1 MDVSRYEVNRQLR
14 MLLNRYGLDLT
25 RLDYS
30 CIGSTVYLSGELVK
44 IDADEMNPAI
54 IESLFKEIARISGVR
69 YVEPDIQNWNISA
82 DEGSWQITKSKQKT
96 REIGIPVTPYG
107 GIGEAAKDLH
117 IEVSEQIADV
127 LKDIEGNT
135 ENKD

>member
-1 MDVSRYEVNRQLR
+1 

-44 IDADEMNPAI
+44 TDAEDVNPAI

-69 YVEPDIQNWNISA
+69 YLEPDIQNWSISA
-82 DEGSWQITKSKQKT
+82 DEGSWQITKSKQKS
-96 REIGIPVTPYG
+96 REIGIPVAPHG
-107 GIGEAAKDLH
+107 GITEAAKDLH

-127 LKDIEGNT
+127 LKDIEGKT